1 MASKNELRIEF
12 LNRLGGN
19 LNHSNI
25 ADSGHLSHHRL
36 HENLPFYISSSE
48 SESAS
53 ASFAASS
60 AAAAISL
67 GTRECFGD
75 FSQTQDN
82 SKSKPLS
89 EINVQKICYI
99 IMIIHHMIESGK
111 MDFTFDLI
119 VN

>member
-12 LNRLGGN
+12 LNRLGGH

-89 EINVQKICYI
+89 EINVQKFVITYI
-99 IMIIHHMIESGK
+99 
-111 MDFTFDLI
+111 
-119 VN
+119 